1 LQKVNLGIYLIQ
13 LVKSDPKK
21 RSPKNMKT
29 QILLAAFILTSTFS
43 FSQKSSSF
51 GIRGGLS
58 SAGMRGDAV
67 NSLNDILDFADGI
80 ITTNDRKGFFAGG
93 YFSIPVSKVISV
105 EPALYYSQ
113 KGYTM
118 MGKLNIKG
126 AEFVGANARANLNA
140 SYVDLPV
147 LVKAN
152 IKGLQVF
159 AGPQVSYLIN
169 ADLKT
174 TAGVL
179 GFNLLNRTMDA
190 TEKFNRWDAGVT
202 AGLGYQFTNG
212 VNIMASYDYGLSK
225 VDADRNMDSY
235 NRSFKVGIGMSF

>member
-1 LQKVNLGIYLIQ
+1 LQKVNLGNYLIQ
-13 LVKSDPKK
+13 LGQSDPKK
-21 RSPKNMKT
+21 RSPKKMKK
-29 QILLAAFILTSTFS
+29 QILLAALILTSTFS
-43 FSQKSSSF
+43 FSQVSPSF

-67 NSLNDILDFADGI
+67 NSFNDILDFADGM
-80 ITTNDRKGFFAGG
+80 ITTKDRTGFFAGG

-147 LVKAN
+147 VVKAN

-179 GFNLLNRTMDA
+179 GLNLLNRTLDA
-190 TEKFNRWDAGVT
+190 TEQFNRWDAGVT
-202 AGLGYQFTNG
+202 AGLGYQFAGG
-212 VNIMASYDYGLSK
+212 VNVTASYDYGLSK